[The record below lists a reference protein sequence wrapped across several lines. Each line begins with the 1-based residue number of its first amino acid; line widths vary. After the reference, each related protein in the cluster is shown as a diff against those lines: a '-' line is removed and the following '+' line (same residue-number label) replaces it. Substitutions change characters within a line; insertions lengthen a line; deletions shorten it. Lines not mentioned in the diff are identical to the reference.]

1 MEVRDVELLEKHLPH
16 DETLKALWDEHILF
30 EKQVDKLESKKL
42 LTPQEEVSLRELKKQ
57 KLDGKTKIQIM
68 LDRYREL
75 EM

>member
-16 DETLKALWDEHILF
+16 DENLKALWDEHILF
-30 EKQVDKLESKKL
+30 EKQLDRLERKPI
-42 LTPQEEVSLRELKKQ
+42 LTSQEKVSLRELKKQ

>member
-16 DETLKALWDEHILF
+16 DENLKALWDEHILF
-30 EKQVDKLESKKL
+30 EKRLDKLKSKQI
-42 LTPQEEVSLRELKKQ
+42 LTPQEKVFLKELKKQ

>member
-16 DETLKALWDEHILF
+16 DENLKALWDEHILF
-30 EKQVDKLESKKL
+30 EKQLGQLESKKI
-42 LTPQEEVSLRELKKQ
+42 LTPQERVSLRELKKQ

>member
-16 DETLKALWDEHILF
+16 DENLKALWDEHILF
-30 EKQVDKLESKKL
+30 EKQLDQLENKKI
-42 LTPQEEVSLRELKKQ
+42 LTPQERVSLRELKKQ

>member
-1 MEVRDVELLEKHLPH
+1 MEVRDVELLEKHLHH
-16 DETLKALWDEHILF
+16 DENLKALWDEHILF
-30 EKQVDKLESKKL
+30 EKQLQQLESKQF
-42 LTPQEEVSLRELKKQ
+42 LTPQEEISVREIKKQ

>member
-30 EKQVDKLESKKL
+30 EKQVDKLESKRV

>member
-16 DETLKALWDEHILF
+16 DDTLKALWDEHVLF
-30 EKQVDKLESKKL
+30 EKQLDQLKSKQI
-42 LTPQEEVSLRELKKQ
+42 LTSQEKVSLRELKKQ

>member
-16 DETLKALWDEHILF
+16 DENLKALWDEHILF
-30 EKQVDKLESKKL
+30 EKRLDKLKSKQI
-42 LTPQEEVSLRELKKQ
+42 LTPQEKVSLKELKKQ

>member
-16 DETLKALWDEHILF
+16 DENLKALWDEHILF
-30 EKQVDKLESKKL
+30 EKQLDQLESKKI
-42 LTPQEEVSLRELKKQ
+42 LTPQERVSLRELKKQ

>member
-16 DETLKALWDEHILF
+16 DDTLKALWDEHILF
-30 EKQVDKLESKKL
+30 EKQLDRLKSKQI
-42 LTPQEEVSLRELKKQ
+42 LTSQEKVSLRELKKQ

>member
-16 DETLKALWDEHILF
+16 DENLKALWDEHILF
-30 EKQVDKLESKKL
+30 EKQVDKLESKQF
-42 LTPQEEVSLRELKKQ
+42 LTPQEELSLREIKKQ

>member
-16 DETLKALWDEHILF
+16 DDNLKALWDEHILF
-30 EKQVDKLESKKL
+30 EKQLEQLESKQH
-42 LTPQEEVSLRELKKQ
+42 LTPQEQKILRELKKQ
-57 KLDGKTKIQIM
+57 KLDGKTKMQIM

>member
-16 DETLKALWDEHILF
+16 DDTLKALWDEHILF
-30 EKQVDKLESKKL
+30 EKQLDQLESKSI
-42 LTPQEEVSLRELKKQ
+42 LTSQEKVSLRELKKQ

>member
-1 MEVRDVELLEKHLPH
+1 MEVRDVELLEKHLHH
-16 DETLKALWDEHILF
+16 DDNLKALWDEHILF
-30 EKQVDKLESKKL
+30 EKQLQHLESKQF
-42 LTPQEEVSLRELKKQ
+42 LTPQEEVSKREIKKQ

>member
-16 DETLKALWDEHILF
+16 DDTLKALWDEHVLF
-30 EKQVDKLESKKL
+30 EKQLDQLESKSI
-42 LTPQEEVSLRELKKQ
+42 LTSQEKVSLRELKKQ

>member
-16 DETLKALWDEHILF
+16 DDTLKALWDEHVLF
-30 EKQVDKLESKKL
+30 EKQLDKLESKSI
-42 LTPQEEVSLRELKKQ
+42 LTSHEKVSLRELKKQ

>member
-1 MEVRDVELLEKHLPH
+1 MEVRDVELLEKHLHH
-16 DETLKALWDEHILF
+16 DDNLKALWDEHILY
-30 EKQVDKLESKKL
+30 EKQLQRLESKQF
-42 LTPQEEVSLRELKKQ
+42 LTPQEEVSKRELKKQ